1 LKSLKPPTEEE
12 LKRRRAAFE
21 RAWKN
26 REHLDIRPM
35 TTTELVRRIRE
46 ES

>member
-1 LKSLKPPTEEE
+1 MNKLKPPTEDE
-12 LKRRRAAFE
+12 LKRRREVME

-26 REHLDIRPM
+26 RDNLDIRPM
-35 TTTELVRRIRE
+35 TTTELVRLIRE